1 MAMKHIAGM
10 AGLPGAKPS
19 TEQHKFQLIY
29 SREPAEI
36 DTQPLEFGMQL
47 FEFIIRLIQI
57 INLICRQN
65 FFLLKIILY
74 K

>member
-10 AGLPGAKPS
+10 AGLPGAKPA

-36 DTQPLEFGMQL
+36 DTQPLEFGMEL

-57 INLICRQN
+57 LNLICRQ
-65 FFLLKIILY
+65 
-74 K
+74 

>member
-10 AGLPGAKPS
+10 AGLPGAKPI

-36 DTQPLEFGMQL
+36 NTQSLEFGEGKMCSFIYSNIRPLSSLPL
-47 FEFIIRLIQI
+47 FLIKNQ
-57 INLICRQN
+57 
-65 FFLLKIILY
+65 
-74 K
+74 